1 MMRGR
6 EAGGGT
12 RRSTAFAQHRLWFIV
27 RLILAGPRPW
37 AACCCLIILL
47 YLFPASAGELPELV
61 DYVRQVLQNGPAA
74 RGLADELMLS
84 RFDIA
89 EKDHLFDVKW
99 VPLANFGA
107 SSGTG
112 DQRLGMEARQE
123 MSGGASVATGFTMS
137 RLYQDAYVLNDSHNM
152 RGYVRVSQG
161 LFRRWGEKYN
171 TILREKSVMQD
182 RRKRVLAEKK
192 RQDLIVSSVQKYL
205 DLLLTTQ
212 VSATNKQALE
222 RAQRNLEV
230 ARSRQAAGLVS
241 KMDVYRAELAA
252 IHAEDNLREQE
263 RRRRQAEAALYE
275 EMGAEPPLEDG
286 AEMGGNRIPPLSPII
301 PEDWQQHLLNNRPE
315 WIALQLEREEAQLDQ
330 FRARRNLQPDVA
342 VSLYAEQKGSGDS
355 FSSAGTLDETNWAV
369 QLEMRS
375 PLDNLVEKNDLSRTN
390 IALGRLRRE
399 EERLRRLIPRE
410 AREGFDELQAEES
423 RRRLGQAR
431 QEHADQALDLARVR
445 YERGLG
451 DNTELLHA
459 EESRVTA
466 ELDILRSSAAYN
478 LAAVKL
484 ARALGVLDL
493 AWLSQAAAE
502 VKGEGRRVKREG

>member
-1 MMRGR
+1 MR
-6 EAGGGT
+6 
-12 RRSTAFAQHRLWFIV
+12 TAC
-27 RLILAGPRPW
+27 LASS
-37 AACCCLIILL
+37 CCLIVLL
-47 YLFPASAGELPELV
+47 LSLSSARAEEALDLV
-61 DYVRQVLQNGPAA
+61 GYVRQVLHRGPAA

-112 DQRLGMEARQE
+112 DQRMGMEARQE
-123 MSGGASVATGFTMS
+123 MSGGASVVTGFTMN

-192 RQDLIVSSVQKYL
+192 RQELIVTSVQKYL
-205 DLLLTTQ
+205 DLLLSIHLT
-212 VSATNKQALE
+212 ATNRQALD
-222 RAQRNLEV
+222 RALQNLEV

-241 KMDVYRAELAA
+241 KMDVYRAEMAA
-252 IHAEDNLREQE
+252 SHAEDNLREQE
-263 RRRRQAEAALYE
+263 RRRRQTEAALYE
-275 EMGAEPPLEDG
+275 EMGVDPPAD
-286 AEMGGNRIPPLSPII
+286 AGGDLVDKRIMTLLPII
-301 PEDWQQHLLNNRPE
+301 PEDWQQHLLVNRPE
-315 WIALQLEREEAQLDQ
+315 WIALQVEREEAQLDH
-330 FRARRNLQPDVA
+330 FRAQRNLQPDVA

-355 FSSAGTLDETNWAV
+355 FSNAGSLDETNWAI

-375 PLDNLVEKNDLSRTN
+375 PLDTLVEKNDLARAN

-399 EERLRRLIPRE
+399 EDRLRRLIPRE
-410 AREGFDELQAEES
+410 AREGFDELQAEE
-423 RRRLGQAR
+423 RRRHLAQTR
-431 QEHADQALDLARVR
+431 REHADQALDLARVR

-459 EESRVTA
+459 EESRVAA
-466 ELDILRSSAAYN
+466 ELDILRSSVAYN

-493 AWLSQAAAE
+493 AWLHQAATE
-502 VKGEGRRVKREG
+502 VKGETGRVKSEG